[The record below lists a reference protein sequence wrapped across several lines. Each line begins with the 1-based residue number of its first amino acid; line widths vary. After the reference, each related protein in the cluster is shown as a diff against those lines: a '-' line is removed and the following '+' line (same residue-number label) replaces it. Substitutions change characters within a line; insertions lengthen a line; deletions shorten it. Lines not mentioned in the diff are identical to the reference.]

1 MPRKMD
7 ADSDSEAPD
16 ELTAEQAIKQ
26 DHEIRKLQIENYPGQ
41 EGIIIAHYRI
51 KNAGGSGHRGRHSG
65 QVVPRM
71 SKKLKDLMK
80 RKIQP
85 GCSQATLLSTLSRVR
100 KQEMKTG
107 NRAMNEIPTQLFSSD
122 TEGETIV
129 DEPVSRKKKHKHFG
143 VRPVILKNV
152 RPSHCLK
159 DSMEFLKKRR
169 SQILRWSCGCCS
181 CWS

>member
-26 DHEIRKLQIENYPGQ
+26 DHEIRKLQIESKTRISRESKERRRKWAQ
-41 EGIIIAHYRI
+41 RKTQRSSSAQDVEETEGLDETDDS
-51 KNAGGSGHRGRHSG
+51 AGMLPSNIVEHLVTRE
-65 QVVPRM
+65 
-71 SKKLKDLMK
+71 K
-80 RKIQP
+80 
-85 GCSQATLLSTLSRVR
+85 
-100 KQEMKTG
+100 
-107 NRAMNEIPTQLFSSD
+107 QLFSSD

-169 SQILRWSCGCCS
+169 SQVPRSWATLKDSHLTLPSISSPGGLLS
-181 CWS
+181 